1 MNAKMML
8 IVDDMDVN
16 RQILSEYFSKEFIII
31 SAIDGEDAIEKIEQ
45 YAHHITIILLDPK

>member
-1 MNAKMML
+1 MDAKMML

-16 RQILSEYFSKEFIII
+16 REILSEYFSREFLIL
-31 SAIDGEDAIEKIEQ
+31 SACDGEDAIQKIEQ